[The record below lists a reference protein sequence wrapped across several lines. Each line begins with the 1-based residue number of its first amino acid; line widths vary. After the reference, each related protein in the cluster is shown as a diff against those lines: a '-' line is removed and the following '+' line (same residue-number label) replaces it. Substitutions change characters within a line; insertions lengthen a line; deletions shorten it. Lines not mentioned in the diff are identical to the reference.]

1 MASIFF
7 PSALRPFTGGVE
19 RVEIEAA
26 SVRDLFH
33 ALEARFP
40 ELKERLESGI
50 AVAIDGEIIN
60 DPLLEPIEPD
70 SEVHF
75 LPPISGG

>member
-1 MASIFF
+1 MASVVL
-7 PSALRPFTGGVE
+7 PSRLGRWTGGQE
-19 RVEIEAA
+19 RVEVAA
-26 SVRDLFH
+26 SNVRQLID
-33 ALEARFP
+33 ALDARFP
-40 ELKERLESGI
+40 GLGEKLREGSAI
-50 AVAIDGEIIN
+50 SIDGEIIQ